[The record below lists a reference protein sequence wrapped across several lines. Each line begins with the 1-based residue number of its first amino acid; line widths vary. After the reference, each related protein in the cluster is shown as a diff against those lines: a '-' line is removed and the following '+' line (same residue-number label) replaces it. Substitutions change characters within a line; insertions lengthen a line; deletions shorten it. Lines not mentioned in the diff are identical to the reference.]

1 MQKGTSPF
9 LRRSPISRP
18 YRRKMDLSPFA
29 RPALTLVEV
38 ILVLALLVVISSVTV
53 PLLSESLS
61 HTRLQHSGDLLR
73 AAWGKAR
80 LAAMRSGESY
90 VFRYEPKGSRFQI
103 VSLSATTAEDANDV
117 NTLPPEDADDAEYRA
132 EDILRLSRSRLL
144 EGIVFASGQVASV
157 PQMAAVAAATKS
169 GWSDPIVFYPDGT
182 ASDAVVILANSAG
195 LTLRVTLRGLTG
207 ISRAGQIEAA
217 P

>member
-1 MQKGTSPF
+1 MASRSRSF
-9 LRRSPISRP
+9 HRSPRS
-18 YRRKMDLSPFA
+18 
-29 RPALTLVEV
+29 ALTLVEI

-53 PLLSESLS
+53 PLLSKSLS
-61 HTRLQHSGDLLR
+61 HARLQHSGDLVR

-80 LAAMRSGESY
+80 LAAMRAGESY

-103 VSLSATTAEDANDV
+103 VSLAATTAENADEV
-117 NTLPPEDADDAEYRA
+117 NALPPEDAEDAEYAA

-144 EGIVFASGQVASV
+144 EEIVFASGDVASV
-157 PQMAAVAAATKS
+157 PQMAAAAAATKS
-169 GWSDPIVFYPDGT
+169 GWSAPIVFYPDGT
-182 ASDAVVILANSAG
+182 ASDATVLLANPSG

-207 ISRAGQIEAA
+207 ISRAGQIGNEAT